1 VRLVRFVEDIVVC
14 SVVEL
19 FNEKD
24 VVFTEVVMKLQ

>member
-14 SVVEL
+14 SGVEL

-24 VVFTEVVMKLQ
+24 VVSTEVVMKLQ